1 MSAQYPQLTA
11 DDIDIITR
19 FFQFVDADSD
29 GFITIA
35 EIREACAVD
44 LDGDG
49 TVSESEKDAC
59 SAPWINGYLTSED
72 TDGDRR
78 ITLAEL
84 LQYNNDTKSS

>member
-11 DDIDIITR
+11 DDIDTITR
-19 FFQFVDADSD
+19 FFQFVDTDSD

-49 TVSESEKDAC
+49 TISDSEKDAC
-59 SAPWINGYLTSED
+59 AAPWIQGYLTSED
-72 TDGDRR
+72 ANGDQR
-78 ITLAEL
+78 ITLPEL